1 MKPIAHSHYKRYMN
15 NSYKKLE
22 VYAKSRQ
29 LVVTVYALLKHF
41 PAEEKYALGDQMR
54 RAVISVPSNIA
65 EGLSRTAPKEQA
77 HFLDIAYGSLME
89 IDCQL
94 DISLDLGYVS
104 LEMRQMLDLEITAI
118 AKMIRSLKMN
128 RVPLPIANNQ

>member
-1 MKPIAHSHYKRYMN
+1 MN
-15 NSYKKLE
+15 NSYKKLD

-29 LVVTVYALLKHF
+29 LVVTIYALLKHF

-65 EGLSRTAPKEQA
+65 EGLSRTAIKEQA

-94 DISLDLGYVS
+94 DISLDLRYIS
-104 LEMRQMLDLEITAI
+104 LEMRQMLDLEIMAI
-118 AKMIRSLKMN
+118 AKMIQSLKMY
-128 RVPLPIANNQ
+128 RVPTPKTNSQLPITNSQITLK

>member
-1 MKPIAHSHYKRYMN
+1 MN
-15 NSYKKLE
+15 NSYKQLK

-29 LVVTVYALLKHF
+29 LVVKVYTLLKHF
-41 PAEEKYALGDQMR
+41 PVEEKYALGDQMR

-94 DISLDLGYVS
+94 DICYDLAYIS
-104 LEMRQMLDLEITAI
+104 AETKQTFNIQISEIARML
-118 AKMIRSLKMN
+118 RSLKMQ
-128 RVPLPIANNQ
+128 RM

>member
-1 MKPIAHSHYKRYMN
+1 
-15 NSYKKLE
+15 
-22 VYAKSRQ
+22 
-29 LVVTVYALLKHF
+29 
-41 PAEEKYALGDQMR
+41 MR

-118 AKMIRSLKMN
+118 AKMIRTLKMN
-128 RVPLPIANNQ
+128 RVPSPIANNQ